1 MIRSRSPIASRSSM
15 RGFSLIEMVA
25 AFLVFAIAIGVL
37 MSVLTAAMRNAR
49 MSADYT
55 MAALWAQTRL
65 DIVGVGTPVEEGH
78 TSGRFDDTYS
88 WDLDIHKVDASAVEP
103 PPQLVA
109 GNAQQLA
116 QSQNQARNA
125 AAQAAQ
131 AMANG
136 AGGPNDAPFDL
147 YEVDLVVSWGGR
159 NGNAPRTAHFT
170 TLRAVNPDAQNNMQG
185 VGLPGMR
192 NPLGARR

>member
-1 MIRSRSPIASRSSM
+1 M

-37 MSVLTAAMRNAR
+37 MSVLTAAMRNTR

-55 MAALWAQTRL
+55 MAALWAQTKL
-65 DIVGVGTPVEEGH
+65 DIVGVGIPVEEGH
-78 TSGRFDDTYS
+78 TSGRFDDKYA

-103 PPQLVA
+103 PPQMSA
-109 GNAQQLA
+109 GNAQQMA
-116 QSQNQARNA
+116 QAQNQARNA
-125 AAQAAQ
+125 AAQAMQ

-147 YEVDLVVSWGGR
+147 YECDLVVSWGGR
-159 NGNAPRTAHFT
+159 NGGNPRTAHFT
-170 TLRAVNPDAQNNMQG
+170 TLRAVNPEQQNGGLQG

-192 NPLGARR
+192 NPLGGRR

>member
-1 MIRSRSPIASRSSM
+1 MKQSSPAFARRRSM

-37 MSVLTAAMRNAR
+37 MSVLTAAMRNTR

-55 MAALWAQTRL
+55 MAALWAQSRL
-65 DIVGVGTPVEEGH
+65 DIVGVGIPVEEGH
-78 TSGRFDDTYS
+78 TSGRFDDTYN
-88 WDLDIHKVDASAVEP
+88 WDLDIHKIDAAAVEP

-109 GNAQQLA
+109 ANAQQLA
-116 QSQNQARNA
+116 QAQNQSRNA
-125 AAQAAQ
+125 AAQ

-136 AGGPNDAPFDL
+136 MGGPQDAPFDL

-159 NGNAPRTAHFT
+159 HGGTPRSAHFS
-170 TLRAVNPDAQNNMQG
+170 TLRAVNPEQAANGMPG
-185 VGLPGMR
+185 VGLNMADPMR
-192 NPLGARR
+192 RRPR